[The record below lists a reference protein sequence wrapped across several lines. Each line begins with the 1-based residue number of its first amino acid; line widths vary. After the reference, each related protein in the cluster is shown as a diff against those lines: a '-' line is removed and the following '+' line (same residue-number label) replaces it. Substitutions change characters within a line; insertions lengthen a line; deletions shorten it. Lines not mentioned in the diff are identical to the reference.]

1 MSAWDLPT
9 FAAAAMPTL
18 SLAAYLRITRASA
31 LYDLVVV
38 GPLATP
44 WTFVLL
50 YTQLSALNQRLGAAP
65 LPPFEALHFLLS
77 SLLGTLVL
85 LWSWLRFTG
94 PSLRL
99 GRYDACGRMVFALW
113 LAWAMSVDV
122 LPMLWLFLV
131 PELVWGVLECLPVRP
146 QGSGSST
153 ARAAFTSA
161 APMRS
166 SRGG

>member
-1 MSAWDLPT
+1 MPSLPL
-9 FAAAAMPTL
+9 PV
-18 SLAAYLRITRASA
+18 YLRLTRASA
-31 LYDLVVV
+31 LYDLIVIA
-38 GPLATP
+38 PFATP
-44 WTFVLL
+44 WTFAPL
-50 YTQLSALNQRLGAAP
+50 YVQLSVINAWLGAAP
-65 LPPFEALHFLLS
+65 LPPFEALHFLFA

-99 GRYDACGRMVFALW
+99 GRYDAAGRLLFSVWLSWAL
-113 LAWAMSVDV
+113 AVDD
-122 LPMLWLFLV
+122 LPMLWLFLA
-131 PELVWGVLECLPVRP
+131 PEIVWGVLECWPVAAP
-146 QGSGSST
+146 AQAIGSST